1 MKEPFIDMY
10 DRFFN
15 HVYRYVYS
23 KVGNKWDTDD
33 VVSDVFRK
41 AFERFSTL
49 QEDSNAKAW
58 LMTIARHTVIDF
70 YRKKKDVVTG
80 EVMEILAQSDSFE
93 EKVEMED
100 DMECLQKA
108 MSYLPE
114 EDQELIKLKYFGEL
128 KYKEIVQVIGK
139 TEEALKT
146 RVFRL
151 LKKVGIL
158 VKKCIEGVGT
168 SG

>member
-15 HVYRYVYS
+15 NVYRYVYS
-23 KVGNKWDTDD
+23 KLGNKWDTDD
-33 VVSDVFRK
+33 VVSEVFRK

-58 LMTIARHTVIDF
+58 LMTIARHTIIDF
-70 YRKKKDVVTG
+70 YRKKKDNVTG
-80 EVMEILAQSDSFE
+80 EILEQLVHEESFE
-93 EKVEMED
+93 AKLEID
-100 DMECLQKA
+100 DDIECLKKS

-114 EDQELIKLKYFGEL
+114 EDQELIKLKYFAEL
-128 KYKEIVQVIGK
+128 KYKEIGYVVGK
-139 TEEALKT
+139 SEDALKT

-168 SG
+168 NG